1 MGSVTLGP
9 KWTQMLSLGST
20 GQIGAIGPVSKSH
33 AVQYSLFGMF
43 FALLPRSCQA
53 LMMLELFGINPVKLF
68 FYWREEEA

>member
-1 MGSVTLGP
+1 MQFSIAFLEC
-9 KWTQMLSLGST
+9 
-20 GQIGAIGPVSKSH
+20 
-33 AVQYSLFGMF
+33 F